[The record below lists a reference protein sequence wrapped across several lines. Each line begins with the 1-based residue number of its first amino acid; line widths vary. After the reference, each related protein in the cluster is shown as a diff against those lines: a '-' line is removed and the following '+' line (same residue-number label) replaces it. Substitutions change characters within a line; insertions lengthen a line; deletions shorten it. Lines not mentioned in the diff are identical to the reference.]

1 MSLYHIDDE
10 LDHGICELLT
20 IYNYMSEDMGK
31 WKLESTGAC
40 VWRADIEEV
49 VPLLKIGCC

>member
-1 MSLYHIDDE
+1 MILIRSEQFEQVIIISLYHIDDE

-20 IYNYMSEDMGK
+20 IYNYTSEDMGK

-40 VWRADIEEV
+40 V
-49 VPLLKIGCC
+49 